1 MTNDKD
7 RQGEPDHGMPEDEN
21 ATENHFDLDE
31 TVEETDPQQRNDHR
45 GLGETIDH
53 ADLDATLDEGEIV
66 PAAPSDDPD
75 ATVSDLDQTVE
86 KTNLTVEDSDQTI
99 DENDFTV
106 VDADATVTDASSTV
120 SDLDATVEEDA
131 DFDPDATLVETDLTL
146 TDANV
151 TVIDESLTEANATIP
166 ETEATVDLNA
176 TLDQTAENSLPT
188 IRSNSETHEDSGDS
202 NAATA
207 GTILTDE
214 DIGQT
219 INPRELTSEDVTYWS
234 KLSQEFHTGA
244 ATVASFSEFG
254 SAVAGSSLPLRGRQV
269 TTPQESETEASD
281 YRLVRLLGKGGMG
294 NVFVARQ
301 GSLDRLIAVKIIK
314 PLEDDK
320 RDALRKQGRLES
332 TENSRR
338 QQFLTE
344 AVITGDLDHPNIVPI
359 HDVAVT
365 GENTLFYA
373 MKRVVGT
380 PWNKVIGEKSRDE
393 NLEILIKVADAIA
406 FAHTRGI
413 IHRDIKPENVM
424 LGDFGV
430 VMVMDWGIALAL
442 PQFEKLSSITP
453 AKGLGGTPSFMAPEM
468 ATGPLEAIG
477 PAADIYL
484 LGATLFMIVTGKAPH
499 HAKNVRECLRAV
511 ATNEIRDVDP
521 RHEGELLNIARKAMA
536 TRIED
541 RYASVVEFQEAIR
554 EYRSH
559 SESISLAAR
568 ATDDLNK
575 AEQTLS
581 YTLFSRATFGFEE
594 ALHLWDG
601 NQAARDGMARARLA
615 HASAAHDNEDFDLGL
630 SLLKPDGVLLHES
643 PEHEEMA
650 MKLEQ
655 AIQDRKA
662 RESRFKFLKRAVA
675 AMLLFIFVGG
685 AFALVTINAKEKEAR
700 RQASRA
706 EEQTRIAKE
715 QEQVALK
722 EKRTATEQKNIAEEQ
737 RKNAE
742 SQKAVAE
749 KQKALAEKRRKE
761 AEKQRKIAN
770 EQTELAKANERTA
783 IENREQAERNE
794 VRANKN
800 AEKARVSAEAARVAQ
815 AEAEYE
821 SYVSQIG
828 LAKARVDRN
837 EFSDARRILSKLADG
852 YRERFPKEPLP
863 WELRWLSA
871 TVRQSK
877 TVASLPVIADQLLLA
892 QAPTSE
898 SRRGLI
904 VQDDGRIATFSLA
917 SSGQLTMAEAWDDPN
932 GGFVTA
938 TAMNA
943 SGEQVAIGM
952 LDGKIEIW
960 NGDLSKRISRL
971 PTHDG
976 PVSDLGFADSNTLV
990 SSSTDR
996 TVRIWDLI
1004 SNGDD
1009 GFPTFNE
1016 HWHVGPVT
1024 QVTAVRD
1031 GETVWVAAAVNDSAR
1046 GRVAVWNIGVG
1057 GADAGTRVGRFMR
1070 HDSEV
1075 SAVSAWM
1082 EDDSPVFAS
1091 GDTDGNVFV
1100 WDQED
1105 LVDADPKKNI
1115 ESAVQN
1121 LASVDASKSN
1131 VDVSTALSET
1141 TPIHRGGVQAIRYDG
1156 TLDRLITAGKD
1167 YVVRTWTRAD
1177 VPSEAELGP
1186 WARERSLRGH
1196 GGAVKSAVFVPAS
1209 GGDVLSLGD
1218 DQTLRY
1224 WESETGRLDSGLED
1238 NLTSTQPKGDQ
1249 NLAADGLDAFE
1260 TAAHED
1266 EIWSARFSPDG
1277 TKVVTSSRDHTARVL
1292 SIDSNT
1298 SRFDT
1303 RLTISSDEQSSPAED
1318 GGTLEEGSAFGAMSM
1333 RMDPVHRRLFLG
1345 NADATVRIW
1354 DIDRGTELGSVRG
1367 TGLNDV
1373 LAVSKDGSLLATGS
1387 SSTESDVLVWKL
1399 DPSKQISP
1407 RLLHRLNGH
1416 EESVAALAISPDSH
1430 WLFSGDRAG
1439 RGRVWDLQTGEPVGG
1454 PIDDF
1459 LGFRINTAS
1468 FAGDSESVWVGSDN
1482 QSLMRWRWSDRSW
1495 ADRYD
1500 TDGFVMDLVVSP
1512 DGRQAITIDQ
1522 SKRTDR
1528 TIASVTWW
1536 DLPSGRQQRLLSE
1549 TFSKDQ
1555 TSVFGGRP
1563 NFGGAAFSTDG
1574 RLARLVVTPAGDRS
1588 SRVETWDLS
1597 SEIGTAKRVAAV
1609 ELPERIGECTAVAS
1623 LQGDRFVTMH
1633 GNAAFR
1639 WDGDSNSHLMSYRA
1653 HGAVTR
1659 ATFADGDRRVIT
1671 ASRSVKV
1678 WDAETGKTIGKLES
1692 PHEGTVRAIAISP
1705 TETFR
1710 LATGGDDSRVRVW
1723 DFEENSGTF
1732 QSVSRW
1738 NDPVLQGGI
1747 ASLDFSPDGSCLL
1760 ATTNQGAAT
1769 LMRMDGEETLNL
1781 MADPSLGKLNVG
1793 RFSKDSKW
1801 VAVGG
1806 SDNVA
1811 RMWDVEKW
1819 FANPRFG
1826 TADIEAPIQM
1836 IGHAEPISDLAVLS
1850 NPLRLF
1856 TASEDR
1862 SVRVWDP
1869 IAQGANRDEQAR
1881 LGRELLEL
1889 RGHKDA
1895 LSALDLTEKGDLM
1908 MTASEDGTVRLW
1920 PAATSSD

>member
-7 RQGEPDHGMPEDEN
+7 RKGEPDHGLPEDEN
-21 ATENHFDLDE
+21 ATENHFSLDE
-31 TVEETDPQQRNDHR
+31 TVEETDSIERNDHR
-45 GLGETIDH
+45 GLSETVDH
-53 ADLDATLDEGEIV
+53 VDLDATLDEGNVIPV
-66 PAAPSDDPD
+66 APSNDPD
-75 ATVSDLDQTVE
+75 ATVADLDKTVEETDQTVQD
-86 KTNLTVEDSDQTI
+86 TDQTI
-99 DENDFTV
+99 IENEL
-106 VDADATVTDASSTV
+106 TVTDANATIADASSTV
-120 SDLDATVEEDA
+120 SDVNETVAEDA
-131 DFDPDATLVETDLTL
+131 DFDPDETLLEADQTVSDS
-146 TDANV
+146 NV
-151 TVIDESLTEANATIP
+151 TVVDETLNDVDATVQRSDLTVV
-166 ETEATVDLNA
+166 ETEATVDLNV
-176 TLDQTAENSLPT
+176 TLDETAEKTIPT
-188 IRSNSETHEDSGDS
+188 IHANSKTREDA
-202 NAATA
+202 NEATE

-219 INPRELTSEDVTYWS
+219 INPRELTSEDVSYWS

-314 PLEDDK
+314 PLEEDK

-430 VMVMDWGIALAL
+430 VMVMDWGIALAM
-442 PQFEKLSSITP
+442 PQFEKLNSITP

-511 ATNEIRDVDP
+511 ATNEIREVDP

-541 RYASVVEFQEAIR
+541 RYSSVIEFQEAIR

-601 NQAARDGMARARLA
+601 NQTAREGIARARLA
-615 HASAAHDNEDFDLGL
+615 HASAAHDNKDFDLGL
-630 SLLKPDGVLLHES
+630 SLLKPDGLLLHDS
-643 PEHEEMA
+643 PEHETLA
-650 MKLEQ
+650 TKLEQ
-655 AIQDRKA
+655 SIQDRKA

-685 AFALVTINAKEKEAR
+685 AFALVTINAKEQEAR
-700 RQASRA
+700 QFA
-706 EEQTRIAKE
+706 ENAELRRKE
-715 QEQVALK
+715 
-722 EKRTATEQKNIAEEQ
+722 AEEQ
-737 RKNAE
+737 RKIAE
-742 SQKAVAE
+742 GATKQARNNLQLAE
-749 KQKALAEKRRKE
+749 DNLDRALAGE
-761 AEKQRKIAN
+761 
-770 EQTELAKANERTA
+770 ELAK
-783 IENREQAERNE
+783 
-794 VRANKN
+794 KN
-800 AEKARVSAEAARVAQ
+800 AEKADANAKEAVENAKLADRNAKEAERNEKRAELNAEEARISANAALVAQEKAEIAQ

-837 EFSDARRILSKLADG
+837 EFSDARRILSELTED
-852 YRERFPKEPLP
+852 YLERFPNDPLP
-863 WELRWLSA
+863 WELRWLAA
-871 TVRQSK
+871 TVHQSK

-904 VQDDGRIATFSLA
+904 VQDNGRIATFSLA
-917 SSGQLTMAEAWDDPN
+917 SSSQLTMAEAWDDPD

-938 TAMNA
+938 SAMNA
-943 SGEQVAIGM
+943 SGEQVALGM

-996 TVRIWDLI
+996 TIRLWNLNSRNESDIPAF
-1004 SNGDD
+1004 S
-1009 GFPTFNE
+1009 E

-1046 GRVAVWNIGVG
+1046 GRVAVWNIGVNRDG
-1057 GADAGTRVGRFMR
+1057 VGTRVGRFMQ

-1075 SAVSAWM
+1075 SALSAWM

-1100 WDQED
+1100 WGQGD
-1105 LVDADPKKNI
+1105 LVDADPKKSI
-1115 ESAVQN
+1115 ESAVQD
-1121 LASVDASKSN
+1121 LASVDASNTRIDEPKAS
-1131 VDVSTALSET
+1131 AEP
-1141 TPIHRGGVQAIRYDG
+1141 TPIHRGGVQAIRYDK
-1156 TLDRLITAGKD
+1156 TIDRLITAGKD
-1167 YVVRTWTRAD
+1167 YVVRTWKRAD
-1177 VPSEAELGP
+1177 IPHEAELGP

-1196 GGAVKSAVFVPAS
+1196 GGAVKAAVFVPAS

-1224 WESETGRLDSGLED
+1224 WESETGRLDSRLEED
-1238 NLTSTQPKGDQ
+1238 LTSARASSNQDS
-1249 NLAADGLDAFE
+1249 AADGLDAFE
-1260 TAAHED
+1260 TAAHDD

-1292 SIDSNT
+1292 SIDPDT
-1298 SRFDT
+1298 SRFVT
-1303 RLTISSDEQSSPAED
+1303 RLTISSDQSSSEED

-1373 LAVSKDGSLLATGS
+1373 MAVSKDGSLLATGS

-1399 DPSKQISP
+1399 DPSKEVSP

-1416 EESVAALAISPDSH
+1416 EESVAALAISPDSQ

-1439 RGRVWDLQTGEPVGG
+1439 RGRVWDLQTGEPVGE
-1454 PIDDF
+1454 PIDDL
-1459 LGFRINTAS
+1459 LGFRMNTAS
-1468 FAGDSESVWVGSDN
+1468 FAGDSKSVWVGSDN
-1482 QSLMRWRWSDRSW
+1482 QSLMRWRWSDRTW
-1495 ADRYD
+1495 ADRHD
-1500 TDGFVMDLVVSP
+1500 TNGFVMNLVVSP

-1528 TIASVTWW
+1528 TISNVTWW
-1536 DLPSGRQQRLLSE
+1536 DLSNGKQQRLLSE
-1549 TFSKDQ
+1549 TFSNDQ
-1555 TSVFGGRP
+1555 TSAFGGRP

-1574 RLARLVVTPAGDRS
+1574 RLARLVVTPAGGRS

-1597 SEIGTAKRVAAV
+1597 GNVGTAKRVAAV

-1639 WDGDSNSHLMSYRA
+1639 WDGDSNTHLMSYRA

-1659 ATFADGDRRVIT
+1659 ATFAGGDRRVIT

-1678 WDAETGKTIGKLES
+1678 WDAETGKTVGKLES

-1705 TETFR
+1705 KETFR
-1710 LATGGDDSRVRVW
+1710 LVTGGDDSRVHVW
-1723 DFEENSGTF
+1723 DFDEETGSF
-1732 QSVSRW
+1732 QSVRQW
-1738 NDPVLQGGI
+1738 NDPILQGGI

-1769 LMRMDGEETLNL
+1769 LMRMDGKATLNL
-1781 MADPSLGKLNVG
+1781 VADPSLGKLNVG
-1793 RFSKDSKW
+1793 RFSNDSRW

-1811 RMWDVEKW
+1811 RMWDVSKW
-1819 FANPRFG
+1819 FENPRLGG
-1826 TADIEAPIQM
+1826 TDMKAPIQL
-1836 IGHAEPISDLAVLS
+1836 IGHAEPIADLAVLS

-1869 IAQGANRDEQAR
+1869 IAQGANHDEQAR
-1881 LGRELLEL
+1881 FGRELLEL
-1889 RGHKDA
+1889 RGHKNA
-1895 LSALDLTEKGDLM
+1895 LSALDLTDKGDLM

-1920 PAATSSD
+1920 PAMVDSD

>member
-7 RQGEPDHGMPEDEN
+7 PQGEPDHGMPEDEN

-31 TVEETDPQQRNDHR
+31 TVKETDSFQRNDHR
-45 GLGETIDH
+45 GLSETVDQV
-53 ADLDATLDEGEIV
+53 DLDATLDEGNVIPV
-66 PAAPSDDPD
+66 APSNDPD
-75 ATVSDLDQTVE
+75 ATVADLDKTVEETDQTVQ
-86 KTNLTVEDSDQTI
+86 DSDQTVI
-99 DENDFTV
+99 ENEFTVADTDANATV
-106 VDADATVTDASSTV
+106 VDETLNDVDATVQE
-120 SDLDATVEEDA
+120 SDLTV
-131 DFDPDATLVETDLTL
+131 VETD
-146 TDANV
+146 
-151 TVIDESLTEANATIP
+151 
-166 ETEATVDLNA
+166 ATVDLNA
-176 TLDQTAENSLPT
+176 TLDETADNTIPTNHANSKT
-188 IRSNSETHEDSGDS
+188 QEDA
-202 NAATA
+202 NEATA

-219 INPRELTSEDVTYWS
+219 INPRELTSEDVSYWS

-314 PLEDDK
+314 PLEKDK
-320 RDALRKQGRLES
+320 RDALREQGRLES

-430 VMVMDWGIALAL
+430 VMVMDWGIALAM
-442 PQFEKLSSITP
+442 PQFEKLNSITP

-511 ATNEIRDVDP
+511 ATNKIREVDP

-601 NQAARDGMARARLA
+601 NQTARDGMARARLA
-615 HASAAHDNEDFDLGL
+615 HASAAHDNKDFDLGL
-630 SLLKPDGVLLHES
+630 SLLKPEGVLLHES

-662 RESRFKFLKRAVA
+662 RESRFQFLKRAVA

-700 RQASRA
+700 QFA
-706 EEQTRIAKE
+706 E
-715 QEQVALK
+715 
-722 EKRTATEQKNIAEEQ
+722 
-737 RKNAE
+737 NAE
-742 SQKAVAE
+742 
-749 KQKALAEKRRKE
+749 LRRKE
-761 AEKQRKIAN
+761 AEEQKKIAEGATKQAKSN
-770 EQTELAKANERTA
+770 LQLAEKNLDRALAGEKLAEKNRIKAEANA
-783 IENREQAERNE
+783 EQAVKNANLADKNATEALRNE
-794 VRANKN
+794 ERAKSK
-800 AEKARVSAEAARVAQ
+800 AEEARVSANAALVAQ
-815 AEAEYE
+815 EKAEIARAEAEYE

-837 EFSDARRILSKLADG
+837 EFSDARRILSELTDG
-852 YRERFPKEPLP
+852 YRERFPEEPLP

-892 QAPTSE
+892 QAPVGET
-898 SRRGLI
+898 RRGLI

-960 NGDLSKRISRL
+960 NGDLSKCISRL

-1057 GADAGTRVGRFMR
+1057 GADTGTRVGRFMR

-1121 LASVDASKSN
+1121 LALVDASKSN
-1131 VDVSTALSET
+1131 VDVSAALSET

-1196 GGAVKSAVFVPAS
+1196 GGAVKSAVFVPES

-1224 WESETGRLDSGLED
+1224 WESETGRLDSGLEED
-1238 NLTSTQPKGDQ
+1238 LTSTQPKGDQ
-1249 NLAADGLDAFE
+1249 NPAVDVLDAFE

-1277 TKVVTSSRDHTARVL
+1277 TKIVTSSRDHTARVL
-1292 SIDSNT
+1292 SIDPNT

-1303 RLTISSDEQSSPAED
+1303 RLTISSDEQTSSAED
-1318 GGTLEEGSAFGAMSM
+1318 EGTLEEGSAFGAMSM

-1399 DPSKQISP
+1399 DPSKQVSP

-1454 PIDDF
+1454 PIDDL

-1512 DGRQAITIDQ
+1512 NGRQAITIDQ

-1536 DLPSGRQQRLLSE
+1536 DLPSGNQQRLLSE
-1549 TFSKDQ
+1549 TFSRDQ

-1563 NFGGAAFSTDG
+1563 NFGGVAFSTDG
-1574 RLARLVVTPAGDRS
+1574 RLARLVVAPTGDRS

-1609 ELPERIGECTAVAS
+1609 ELPDRIGECTAVAS

-1633 GNAAFR
+1633 GNAAFQ
-1639 WDGDSNSHLMSYRA
+1639 WDGDSNTHLMSYRA

-1710 LATGGDDSRVRVW
+1710 LATGGDDSRVR
-1723 DFEENSGTF
+1723 
-1732 QSVSRW
+1732 
-1738 NDPVLQGGI
+1738 
-1747 ASLDFSPDGSCLL
+1747 
-1760 ATTNQGAAT
+1760 
-1769 LMRMDGEETLNL
+1769 
-1781 MADPSLGKLNVG
+1781 
-1793 RFSKDSKW
+1793 
-1801 VAVGG
+1801 
-1806 SDNVA
+1806 
-1811 RMWDVEKW
+1811 
-1819 FANPRFG
+1819 
-1826 TADIEAPIQM
+1826 
-1836 IGHAEPISDLAVLS
+1836 
-1850 NPLRLF
+1850 
-1856 TASEDR
+1856 
-1862 SVRVWDP
+1862 
-1869 IAQGANRDEQAR
+1869 
-1881 LGRELLEL
+1881 
-1889 RGHKDA
+1889 
-1895 LSALDLTEKGDLM
+1895 
-1908 MTASEDGTVRLW
+1908 
-1920 PAATSSD
+1920 

>member
-1 MTNDKD
+1 M
-7 RQGEPDHGMPEDEN
+7 PDDEN
-21 ATENHFDLDE
+21 FTENDFDLDE
-31 TVEETDPQQRNDHR
+31 TVEETEPVQRNDHR
-45 GLGETIDH
+45 GLGETVDQV
-53 ADLDATLDEGEIV
+53 DLDATLEEAGTL
-66 PAAPSDDPD
+66 PADPVDDPD
-75 ATVSDLDQTVE
+75 ATVPDLDKTVDE
-86 KTNLTVEDSDQTI
+86 TNLTVEDSDQTL

-106 VDADATVTDASSTV
+106 VESGATISDSGAPHSGVNETV
-120 SDLDATVEEDA
+120 VEDS
-131 DFDPDATLVETDLTL
+131 DFDPDATLLESEQTVADANLTL
-146 TDANV
+146 
-151 TVIDESLTEANATIP
+151 IDETITEGS
-166 ETEATVDLNA
+166 ATVD
-176 TLDQTAENSLPT
+176 
-188 IRSNSETHEDSGDS
+188 ETD
-202 NAATA
+202 ATA
-207 GTILTDE
+207 GTILADE

-219 INPRELTSEDVTYWS
+219 INPRELTSEDVSYWS

-244 ATVASFSEFG
+244 ATVASFSEIG

-314 PLEDDK
+314 PLEEDK

-393 NLEILIKVADAIA
+393 NLETLIKVADAIA

-521 RHEGELLNIARKAMA
+521 RYEGELLNIARKAMA

-541 RYASVVEFQEAIR
+541 RYASVIEFQEAIR

-559 SESISLAAR
+559 SESISLASR
-568 ATDDLNK
+568 AADDLK
-575 AEQTLS
+575 EAEQTRS

-601 NQAARDGMARARLA
+601 NQAAREGMAGARLA
-615 HASAAHDNEDFDLGL
+615 HASAAHDNKDFDLGL
-630 SLLKPDGVLLHES
+630 SLLKPDGNLLHES
-643 PEHEEMA
+643 PEHEAMA
-650 MKLEQ
+650 RKLEQ
-655 AIQDRKA
+655 AIQDRKV

-685 AFALVTINAKEKEAR
+685 AFALVTINAKEQEAR
-700 RQASRA
+700 RQAGIA
-706 EEQTRIAKE
+706 EQQTRIAKK
-715 QEQVALK
+715 QEQIALDEK
-722 EKRTATEQKNIAEEQ
+722 EIANEQRDIAETQ
-737 RKNAE
+737 RKFAVN
-742 SQKAVAE
+742 QKAAAE
-749 KQKALAEKRRKE
+749 KQKALAEERRKD
-761 AEKQRKIAN
+761 AEEQREIAKKQTKLAKERLVEAN
-770 EQTELAKANERTA
+770 ENRDRAVREENKAKAS
-783 IENREQAERNE
+783 
-794 VRANKN
+794 
-800 AEKARVSAEAARVAQ
+800 EKAAQIAQ

-837 EFSDARRILSKLADG
+837 EFSDARRILSELTDG
-852 YRERFPKEPLP
+852 YRQRFPEEPLP

-871 TVRQSK
+871 TVHQSK
-877 TVASLPVIADQLLLA
+877 AVVSLPVIANELSLA
-892 QAPTSE
+892 EVPVGGTQ
-898 SRRGLI
+898 RGLI
-904 VQDDGRIATFSLA
+904 TQDDGRLATFSIA
-917 SSGQLTMAEAWDDPN
+917 SGTRLSSLGHSPTSKLHPPAGRVERSEGRAASESPLLIDATWGDPN
-932 GGFVTA
+932 GGSITTA
-938 TAMNA
+938 AMSG

-952 LDGKIEIW
+952 LGGQIEIW
-960 NGDLSKRISRL
+960 NGDLSERALRL
-971 PTHDG
+971 PRHDG
-976 PVSDLGFADSNTLV
+976 PVSDLEFVDSNTLV

-996 TVRIWDLI
+996 TVRVWDL
-1004 SNGDD
+1004 SSKEEADV
-1009 GFPTFNE
+1009 PEYSE

-1024 QVTAVRD
+1024 QVAAVRD
-1031 GETVWVAAAVNDSAR
+1031 GETVWVSAAVNDSAR
-1046 GRVAVWNIGVG
+1046 GRVAVWNMGREQDE
-1057 GADAGTRVGRFMR
+1057 ATSRVGRFMR

-1075 SAVSAWM
+1075 SAVSVWM
-1082 EDDSPVFAS
+1082 ENASPVFAS
-1091 GDTDGNVFV
+1091 GDTDGHVIV
-1100 WDQED
+1100 WDQDD
-1105 LVDADPKKNI
+1105 LVDADPRKSI
-1115 ESAVQN
+1115 QSAVQN
-1121 LASVDASKSN
+1121 LATSGAAVTNSSQDDLAS
-1131 VDVSTALSET
+1131 LSET
-1141 TPIHRGGVQAIRYDG
+1141 TPVHRGGVQAIRYDR
-1156 TLDRLITAGKD
+1156 TLDRLITSGKD
-1167 YVVRTWTRAD
+1167 YVVRIWKRAD
-1177 VPSEAELGP
+1177 APGEAELGP

-1224 WESETGRLDSGLED
+1224 WDSETGRLDSGSEED
-1238 NLTSTQPKGDQ
+1238 LTSVS
-1249 NLAADGLDAFE
+1249 AAEERDVVSSGGNAFE
-1260 TAAHED
+1260 TPAHDD

-1292 SIDSNT
+1292 SIDPRT

-1303 RLTISSDEQSSPAED
+1303 RWAISAEQQESSPED
-1318 GGTLEEGSAFGAMSM
+1318 RAAATEGILEEGTAFGAMSM

-1373 LAVSKDGSLLATGS
+1373 LAISKDGSLLATGS

-1407 RLLHRLNGH
+1407 RLLHRFDGH
-1416 EESVAALAISPDSH
+1416 EESVAALAISPDSR

-1439 RGRVWDLQTGEPVGG
+1439 RGRVWDLQSGEPVGE
-1454 PIDDF
+1454 PIDDL
-1459 LGFRINTAS
+1459 LGFRINTAIFS
-1468 FAGDSESVWVGSDN
+1468 GDSNSVWIGSDN
-1482 QSLMRWRWSDRSW
+1482 QSLMRWQWSDRTW

-1500 TDGFVMDLVVSP
+1500 TAGFVTELVVSP

-1528 TIASVTWW
+1528 TVSNVTWW
-1536 DLPSGRQQRLLSE
+1536 DLSNGQQQRLLSE
-1549 TFSKDQ
+1549 TFSQDQ
-1555 TSVFGGRP
+1555 TNAFGGRP
-1563 NFGGAAFSTDG
+1563 NFGGVSFSTDG
-1574 RLARLVVTPAGDRS
+1574 SLARLIVTPSGERS
-1588 SRVETWDLS
+1588 SRVETWDVS
-1597 SEIGTAKRVAAV
+1597 GEIGSAKRVAAV

-1623 LQGDRFVTMH
+1623 LQGDWFVTMH
-1633 GNAAFR
+1633 GNAAFL
-1639 WDGDSNSHLMSYRA
+1639 WDGSSNTHLTSYRA

-1659 ATFADGDRRVIT
+1659 ATFAAGDRRVIT

-1692 PHEGTVRAIAISP
+1692 PHEGTIRAIAVSP
-1705 TETFR
+1705 KQPFR
-1710 LATGGDDSRVRVW
+1710 FATGGDDSRVRVW
-1723 DFEENSGTF
+1723 DFDENAGTF
-1732 QSVSRW
+1732 EARRQWS
-1738 NDPVLQGGI
+1738 DPMLQGGI
-1747 ASLDFSPDGSCLL
+1747 SSLDFNADGSCLL

-1769 LMRMDGEETLNL
+1769 LMRLDGDAKLNL
-1781 MADPSLGKLNVG
+1781 VADPSLGKLNVG
-1793 RFSKDSKW
+1793 RFSDDSNW

-1806 SDNVA
+1806 SDNIA
-1811 RMWDVEKW
+1811 RMWNVGDW
-1819 FANPRFG
+1819 LADPQDG
-1826 TADIEAPIQM
+1826 TGEAGPPIQL
-1836 IGHAEPISDLAVLS
+1836 IGHAEPISDVAVLTH
-1850 NPLRLF
+1850 PLRLF

-1869 IAQGANRDEQAR
+1869 VAQGARHDEQAKF
-1881 LGRELLEL
+1881 GRVLLEL
-1889 RGHKDA
+1889 RGHQDA
-1895 LSALDLTEKGDLM
+1895 LSALDLTAEGDLM

-1920 PAATSSD
+1920 PATTGAD

>member
-21 ATENHFDLDE
+21 ATESHFDLDE
-31 TVEETDPQQRNDHR
+31 TVEETDSFQRNDHR
-45 GLGETIDH
+45 GLSETVDQV
-53 ADLDATLDEGEIV
+53 DLDATLDEGNIIPV
-66 PAAPSDDPD
+66 APSNDPD
-75 ATVSDLDQTVE
+75 ATVADLDKTVEETDQTVQ
-86 KTNLTVEDSDQTI
+86 DSDQTVI
-99 DENDFTV
+99 ENEF
-106 VDADATVTDASSTV
+106 TVTDTDATISDATSTV
-120 SDLDATVEEDA
+120 SDVNETVVEDA
-131 DFDPDATLVETDLTL
+131 DFDPDETLLESDQTVSDANATVVDETLNDVDATVQESDLTVVETD
-146 TDANV
+146 
-151 TVIDESLTEANATIP
+151 
-166 ETEATVDLNA
+166 ATVDLNA
-176 TLDQTAENSLPT
+176 TLDETADNTIPT
-188 IRSNSETHEDSGDS
+188 IHANSKTQGDES
-202 NAATA
+202 EATA

-219 INPRELTSEDVTYWS
+219 INPRELTSEDVSYWS

-320 RDALRKQGRLES
+320 REALREQGRLES

-430 VMVMDWGIALAL
+430 VMVMDWGIALAM
-442 PQFEKLSSITP
+442 PQFEKLNSITP

-511 ATNEIRDVDP
+511 ATNEIREVEP

-559 SESISLAAR
+559 SESISLASR
-568 ATDDLNK
+568 ATDDLK
-575 AEQTLS
+575 EAEQTLS

-601 NQAARDGMARARLA
+601 NQTARDGMARARLA
-615 HASAAHDNEDFDLGL
+615 HASAAHDNKDFDLGL
-630 SLLKPDGVLLHES
+630 SLLKPEGVLLHES
-643 PEHEEMA
+643 PEHEAMA

-706 EEQTRIAKE
+706 EEQTQIAKE

-737 RKNAE
+737 RDIAE
-742 SQKAVAE
+742 EQKLFAE
-749 KQKALAEKRRKE
+749 KQKKIADEQRKE
-761 AEKQRKIAN
+761 AEEQREIADK
-770 EQTELAKANERTA
+770 QTELANQRFVEANESRK
-783 IENREQAERNE
+783 
-794 VRANKN
+794 RAVQEEAK
-800 AEKARVSAEAARVAQ
+800 AKASEKAAQIAR

-837 EFSDARRILSKLADG
+837 EFSDARRILSELTDG

-892 QAPTSE
+892 QAPPSE

-917 SSGQLTMAEAWDDPN
+917 SSGRLTMAEAWDDPN

-938 TAMNA
+938 SAMNA

-1009 GFPTFNE
+1009 GFPTFSE

-1057 GADAGTRVGRFMR
+1057 GADTGTRVGRFMR

-1105 LVDADPKKNI
+1105 LVDADPKKSI

-1131 VDVSTALSET
+1131 VDVSAALSET
-1141 TPIHRGGVQAIRYDG
+1141 RPIHRGGVQAIRYDG

-1196 GGAVKSAVFVPAS
+1196 GGAVKSAVFVPES

-1238 NLTSTQPKGDQ
+1238 DLTSAQTNGDQ
-1249 NLAADGLDAFE
+1249 NIAVDGLDAFE

-1292 SIDSNT
+1292 SIDPNT

-1303 RLTISSDEQSSPAED
+1303 RLTISSDERSSPAED

-1333 RMDPVHRRLFLG
+1333 RMDSVHRRLFLG

-1399 DPSKQISP
+1399 DPSKQVSP

-1454 PIDDF
+1454 PIDDL

-1468 FAGDSESVWVGSDN
+1468 FAGDSKSVWVGSDN

-1536 DLPSGRQQRLLSE
+1536 DLPSGKQQRLLSE

-1563 NFGGAAFSTDG
+1563 NFGGVAFSTDG

-1597 SEIGTAKRVAAV
+1597 SDIGTAKRAAAV

-1639 WDGDSNSHLMSYRA
+1639 WDGDSNTHLMSYRA

-1678 WDAETGKTIGKLES
+1678 WDGETGKTIGKLES

-1705 TETFR
+1705 METFR
-1710 LATGGDDSRVRVW
+1710 LATGGDDSQVRVW
-1723 DFEENSGTF
+1723 DFDENSGTF
-1732 QSVSRW
+1732 QSVRQW

-1769 LMRMDGEETLNL
+1769 LIRMDGEATLNL
-1781 MADPSLGKLNVG
+1781 VADPSLGKLNVG
-1793 RFSKDSKW
+1793 RISKDSKW

-1819 FANPRFG
+1819 FANPRLG
-1826 TADIEAPIQM
+1826 TADIEAPIQL

-1881 LGRELLEL
+1881 FGRELLEL